1 MWPANIPDFF
11 KDTQD
16 HYRHL
21 QVTYPVPLH
30 EVGNHDD
37 NLNPLLPDE
46 SPEGAE
52 GPRQRPLSAD
62 VLVPHQV
69 AVDVVGVDVVPS
81 PLARQ
86 GAQRH

>member
-1 MWPANIPDFF
+1 M
-11 KDTQD
+11 
-16 HYRHL
+16 
-21 QVTYPVPLH
+21 TYPVPLH

-37 NLNPLLPDE
+37 NLHPLLPDE

-52 GPRQRPLSAD
+52 RPRERPLSPD

-69 AVDVVGVDVVPS
+69 AVDVVGVDVVSS